1 MSSSPQHRI
10 VGSSPSLHQVE
21 AVKKQRRFSGKSQQS
36 LGVIEVFL
44 GLPNLVVTLWLWL
57 TVRHGIDGPN
67 RNRWFTELN
76 SMVIFHGY
84 VSHNQ
89 MVNPHGRTWFF
100 SLRNFE
106 PKSPPSNS
114 SSRIWSHSDSHRWTP
129 KLTNYGLPIWSICI
143 SQSLLNPRE
152 IKGIPKFQRLLDCP
166 QTKARWESGSISF
179 SFSHAVH

>member
-1 MSSSPQHRI
+1 MSSSPQHQI

-57 TVRHGIDGPN
+57 TVCHGIDGPN

-84 VSHNQ
+84 LSHNQPIEIDVFPIKNGGFSIAMLHNQ
-89 MVNPHGRTWFF
+89 MVFLAFCMFTRGSPMLWGTHRAAIGSVHGIHPSDIHCSYNRLRVLINWLTKPHF
-100 SLRNFE
+100 
-106 PKSPPSNS
+106 NS
-114 SSRIWSHSDSHRWTP
+114 
-129 KLTNYGLPIWSICI
+129 
-143 SQSLLNPRE
+143 
-152 IKGIPKFQRLLDCP
+152 
-166 QTKARWESGSISF
+166 
-179 SFSHAVH
+179 